1 MTTTKQIVESL
12 KCREG
17 ILELVAK
24 RCENVIATAMIIII
38 IISFCFFAEYNIII
52 INIKKKILL

>member
-1 MTTTKQIVESL
+1 MVPIFEYQE
-12 KCREG
+12 

-52 INIKKKILL
+52 INIKKKNIIIINIYK